1 MSDKYEDI
9 DFTDEYLRELLASE
23 GLLPLERALIEEVI
37 SLRDDVKSKSESG
50 HAVSDAWREA
60 HDEAQREIEAM
71 REKYSTWHPSVV
83 HDCCVMVQNVRM
95 VLRHETAYS
104 TITKWKIEDALKVDL
119 HDEG

>member
-60 HDEAQREIEAM
+60 HDEAQRNTDLASQETM
-71 REKYSTWHPSVV
+71 RVV
-83 HDCCVMVQNVRM
+83 VESGTAHVRTPARDFYAHTGQT
-95 VLRHETAYS
+95 VVVRADGSGGVVWPEET
-104 TITKWKIEDALKVDL
+104 D
-119 HDEG
+119 G